1 MFLQLWAVCAMST
14 AVAWR
19 MLFESST
26 RCDIISKVEAELAAR
41 SGQGW
46 RGKHTL
52 YERDAYG
59 YLVAAYPGES

>member
-14 AVAWR
+14 AVALR

-26 RCDIISKVEAELAAR
+26 RCDIIPKVEAELAAR
-41 SGQGW
+41 
-46 RGKHTL
+46 

>member
-1 MFLQLWAVCAMST
+1 MST
-14 AVAWR
+14 AVALR

-26 RCDIISKVEAELAAR
+26 RCDIIPKVEAELAAR
-41 SGQGW
+41 
-46 RGKHTL
+46 